1 MSDSFD
7 CQLTIALPAALQE
20 DLLDLLRAQDQWVSG
35 FSVLNAE
42 GFGMGAQQLST
53 IEQVLGRS
61 RRHLVQILMQREYV
75 EPLRAAIAARFSTSE
90 MAWWLTPVL
99 AFGRFA

>member
-1 MSDSFD
+1 MSESFD
-7 CQLTIALPAALQE
+7 CQLTIALPAALE
-20 DLLDLLRAQDQWVSG
+20 EELLDLLRAQDQWVSG
-35 FSVLNAE
+35 FSILQAE
-42 GFGMGAQQLST
+42 GFGTGAQQLTT

-61 RRHLVQILMQREYV
+61 RRRLVQILMQREFV
-75 EPLRAAIAARFSTSE
+75 EPLRAAIAERFSTAD